1 VWRVVWG
8 AALLG
13 ALGFVLSNVYGRWR
27 QLTER
32 ERFFLSLKEAAI
44 PKNLRPDE
52 SARLRL
58 LRSPWWGLS
67 RWLPDLWRRRS

>member
-1 VWRVVWG
+1 MWRVVWG

-13 ALGFVLSNVYGRWR
+13 ALGFVLSSLYGRWR

-32 ERFFLSLKEAAI
+32 ERFFLSLKEAAT
-44 PKNLRPDE
+44 PQHMRLDE
-52 SARLRL
+52 RARLRL

>member
-13 ALGFVLSNVYGRWR
+13 ALGFVLRNLYGRWG

-32 ERFFLSLKEAAI
+32 EKFFLTLKEAAT
-44 PKNLRPDE
+44 PQRMRPDE
-52 SARLRL
+52 IARLRL
-58 LRSPWWGLS
+58 LRSPWWALL
-67 RWLPDLWRRRS
+67 RWLPELWRRRS